1 MTILDNIGD
10 DLLRLSGGDIGLY
23 QDLTSRYVSA
33 LKRDRSEPNRSGAA
47 TTAKSPTGLTDLQ
60 YSQVKPLTR

>member
-10 DLLRLSGGDIGLY
+10 DLLRLSGGDIALY

-33 LKRDRSEPNRSGAA
+33 LKRDRSEPNQSGEGNA
-47 TTAKSPTGLTDLQ
+47 AKSPTRVPDLQ